1 MFAAIDLGSNS
12 FRLHIGEYVNGS
24 ICVIKSAREPNRL
37 AAGLN
42 KKNVLSAEAFQ
53 KGLDALRR
61 LREILDAYP
70 LSDVKVVATNTLR
83 IATNASEFLQDAEKV
98 IGYPI
103 EVISGEEE
111 ARLIYLGVANVLAR
125 PEERR
130 LVIDIG
136 GGSTELIYGKGQ
148 EIVRAESFSVG
159 TCSGRACLF
168 SMTALSMK
176 RLSKRPFCQ
185 PEASSRMRSIITVPV
200 VGRRCTVHPARFG
213 PQQKFWR

>member
-83 IATNASEFLQDAEKV
+83 IATNASEFLQDEMC
-98 IGYPI
+98 IRDRI
-103 EVISGEEE
+103 CCSD
-111 ARLIYLGVANVLAR
+111 R
-125 PEERR
+125 
-130 LVIDIG
+130 
-136 GGSTELIYGKGQ
+136 
-148 EIVRAESFSVG
+148 F
-159 TCSGRACLF
+159 TCTDRGAAGL
-168 SMTALSMK
+168 
-176 RLSKRPFCQ
+176 
-185 PEASSRMRSIITVPV
+185 
-200 VGRRCTVHPARFG
+200 
-213 PQQKFWR
+213 

>member
-42 KKNVLSAEAFQ
+42 KKNVLSGEAFQ

-83 IATNASEFLQDAEKV
+83 VASNASEFLQDAEKV

-125 PEERR
+125 PE
-130 LVIDIG
+130 
-136 GGSTELIYGKGQ
+136 GKTACHRYRWWLD
-148 EIVRAESFSVG
+148 RADLRQG
-159 TCSGRACLF
+159 TGNRQS
-168 SMTALSMK
+168 
-176 RLSKRPFCQ
+176 
-185 PEASSRMRSIITVPV
+185 
-200 VGRRCTVHPARFG
+200 
-213 PQQKFWR
+213 